1 MPTPK
6 EKKKY
11 TAEDFYKLVPE
22 TNERIELLDGDI
34 VAQAAPSEIHQTITG
49 RVFSRLDGH
58 IMNNKGECKALISP
72 FEVVLDDSN
81 IVEPDVFVICDR
93 SKLDGKRAHGAPD
106 LVVEVVSSNRSD
118 DFVRK
123 LQLYKNSGVREYWI
137 IDPSEERT
145 IVYLFGE
152 TVNISFFDFDQ
163 PIPVG
168 IWENKLEINIAGLL
182 IE

>member
-1 MPTPK
+1 MPTPN

-22 TNERIELLDGDI
+22 TNERIELLDGEI

-123 LQLYKNSGVREYWI
+123 LQMYKNSGVREYWI
-137 IDPSEERT
+137 IDPSEECT

-152 TVNISFFDFDQ
+152 TVNIGFYDFDQ

-168 IWENKLEINIAGLL
+168 IWDNKLEINIAELL
-182 IE
+182 I

>member
-1 MPTPK
+1 MGP
-6 EKKKY
+6 
-11 TAEDFYKLVPE
+11 A
-22 TNERIELLDGDI
+22 G
-34 VAQAAPSEIHQTITG
+34 
-49 RVFSRLDGH
+49 
-58 IMNNKGECKALISP
+58 GECKALISP

-137 IDPSEERT
+137 IDPFEERT

-152 TVNISFFDFDQ
+152 TVNIGFFDFDQ

-168 IWENKLEINIAGLL
+168 IWENKLEINIAELL
-182 IE
+182 G